1 MDKILDFIKK
11 NKLIK
16 PGEVIGVGVSGG
28 IDSMC
33 LLHFLNANKQLLDI
47 DVVAIHINHGI
58 REESVDAARF
68 VMQKC
73 KEMGVRVYKFTI
85 DSPKIAKDKKISLET
100 AAREGRYGVFGTP
113 HCGRERACYGGKK
126 GQYGYLLY
134 RRTQFQKISDDL
146 SSRKARKDH
155 DLRRQNARRALRAD
169 VLYHRAEARARHR
182 RASG

>member
-1 MDKILDFIKK
+1 MDKILDFVKK

-58 REESVDAARF
+58 REESADEARF

-85 DSPKIAKDKKISLET
+85 DSPKIAKDKKISL
-100 AAREGRYGVFGTP
+100 
-113 HCGRERACYGGKK
+113 
-126 GQYGYLLY
+126 
-134 RRTQFQKISDDL
+134 
-146 SSRKARKDH
+146 
-155 DLRRQNARRALRAD
+155 
-169 VLYHRAEARARHR
+169 
-182 RASG
+182 